1 MSADLHIILIDPQ
14 LIDVELVK
22 KYATFE
28 VPDNVESSK
37 FFELQEK
44 HQERISLLYGDVHD
58 FGSYVYPFK
67 EDVWVGQVSW
77 LKASLSGEYDRYVPS
92 LVAHVSQTYF
102 DNGGAV
108 VITDEFIESLLAGYE
123 QHHETPSIYEDSSI
137 NAEEHETGVTRKE
150 TLEKFLRSHLGEW
163 SFADSW

>member
-28 VPDNVESSK
+28 IPDDAEGNQ
-37 FFELQEK
+37 FLELQEK
-44 HQERISLLYGDVHD
+44 YQEFIPILYGNVQDLE
-58 FGSYVYPFK
+58 SYVYPFK

-77 LKASLSGEYDRYVPS
+77 LKASLSGEYDRYIPS
-92 LVAHVSQTYF
+92 LVAHVHQTYF
-102 DNGGAV
+102 ANGGAV
-108 VITDEFIESLLAGYE
+108 VLTDEFIDSLLAGYE
-123 QHHETPSIYEDSSI
+123 QPHDALSIYEDSSI
-137 NAEEHETGVTRKE
+137 HAEEHETGVTRKE